1 MSLETVSLVAGVK
14 VRSEVL
20 VLIQK
25 VEVGEEEA
33 PRLEML
39 DQRREWQLLQQV
51 MVSNVMLQAE
61 EAEEAEEAVLKIVK
75 PATDSVEEVPQK
87 AEEEEER
94 QEPMHCLMEE
104 AEEAVEQEALKMVRA
119 RMVAET
125 LTKAFLRL
133 AGEVASF
140 L

>member
-1 MSLETVSLVAGVK
+1 MSLENVSLVAGAK

-51 MVSNVMLQAE
+51 MVSSVMLQ
-61 EAEEAEEAVLKIVK
+61 AEEAEEAVLKIVK
-75 PATDSVEEVPQK
+75 PATDSAGEVPQK

-94 QEPMHCLMEE
+94 QELMHCLMEE

-125 LTKAFLRL
+125 LTKAFLTSAR
-133 AGEVASF
+133 EVASF

>member
-1 MSLETVSLVAGVK
+1 MSLENVSLVAGAK

-25 VEVGEEEA
+25 VEVGEEVE

-51 MVSNVMLQAE
+51 MASNVMLQ
-61 EAEEAEEAVLKIVK
+61 AEEAVLKIVK
-75 PATDSVEEVPQK
+75 PATDSAEEVPQK

-104 AEEAVEQEALKMVRA
+104 VEEAVVQEALKMVRA

-125 LTKAFLRL
+125 LTKAFLTS

>member
-1 MSLETVSLVAGVK
+1 MNLESVSLVAVAK
-14 VRSEVL
+14 VRLEVL

-25 VEVGEEEA
+25 VGVEEEEEA

-39 DQRREWQLLQQV
+39 DQRREWQLLQRV

-61 EAEEAEEAVLKIVK
+61 GAEEAALKIVK
-75 PATDSVEEVPQK
+75 PVIDSAEEVPLK

-94 QEPMHCLMEE
+94 QERMHCLMEE
-104 AEEAVEQEALKMVRA
+104 AEVVVEQEALKMARA

-125 LTKAFLRL
+125 LTKAFLTS

-140 L
+140 Q

>member
-1 MSLETVSLVAGVK
+1 MSLVAGAK

-25 VEVGEEEA
+25 VEVEEEVA

-39 DQRREWQLLQQV
+39 DQRREWQLPQQV
-51 MVSNVMLQAE
+51 MVSNVMLQAG
-61 EAEEAEEAVLKIVK
+61 EAVLKIVK
-75 PATDSVEEVPQK
+75 PATDSAEEVPQK
-87 AEEEEER
+87 AEEEEEER

-104 AEEAVEQEALKMVRA
+104 VEEAVVQEALKMVRA

-125 LTKAFLRL
+125 LTKAFLTS

>member
-1 MSLETVSLVAGVK
+1 MSLENVSLVAGAK

-25 VEVGEEEA
+25 VEVEEEVA

-51 MVSNVMLQAE
+51 MVSNVMLQAG
-61 EAEEAEEAVLKIVK
+61 EAGEAVLKIVK
-75 PATDSVEEVPQK
+75 PATDSAEEVPQK

-104 AEEAVEQEALKMVRA
+104 VEEAVVQEALKMVRA

-125 LTKAFLRL
+125 LTKAFLTS

>member
-1 MSLETVSLVAGVK
+1 MNLESVSLVAVAK
-14 VRSEVL
+14 VRLEVL

-25 VEVGEEEA
+25 VGVEEEEA

-39 DQRREWQLLQQV
+39 DQRREWQLLQRV

-61 EAEEAEEAVLKIVK
+61 GVEEAALKIVK
-75 PATDSVEEVPQK
+75 LVIDSAEEVPLK

-94 QEPMHCLMEE
+94 QERMHCLMEE
-104 AEEAVEQEALKMVRA
+104 AEVVVEQEALKMARA

-125 LTKAFLRL
+125 LTKAFLTS

-140 L
+140 Q

>member
-1 MSLETVSLVAGVK
+1 MNLENVSLVVVAK
-14 VRSEVL
+14 VRLEVL

-25 VEVGEEEA
+25 VEVGEGEA
-33 PRLEML
+33 PHLEML
-39 DQRREWQLLQQV
+39 DQRREWQLLQRV

-61 EAEEAEEAVLKIVK
+61 EAEEAVLKIVK
-75 PATDSVEEVPQK
+75 PATGSAEVVPQTVE
-87 AEEEEER
+87 EEEEER

-104 AEEAVEQEALKMVRA
+104 AEEEVEQEALKMVRA

-125 LTKAFLRL
+125 LTKVFLTS